1 MKLSDNLIRIV
12 SDAYQNL
19 TPAEFL
25 LKTRIERFNDE
36 NMMIKTLE
44 VADLLSKLTEHTTT
58 EAEKRFYNHDKSV
71 EEYNKE
77 LTSERDS
84 NPCTATIKE
93 FLIGNGLVQSDSLE
107 YIYYNLTKY
116 KPSDL
121 TMELIREDLDKTHEK
136 LTELL
141 RRKKEIA
148 SDLNITEIQADLTI
162 LNNKAKELYSKINVV
177 KTNTKETNKSIN
189 DLKNTLQDS
198 IQAVQ
203 IAALDKQDITP
214 IEKDI
219 KELQIE
225 MNESINNKIKYAI
238 EDQLNSLTE
247 TVIETIKDR
256 LKNTSTEVLQTKTTE
271 FVADK
276 VEDML
281 GTLETSL
288 ETKIKGLKPSINSN
302 KTIANIKEKVQDSLA
317 KANNLEKNPE
327 LEEIV
332 KDMKKL
338 ARSLDSTKTSNQ
350 EKITLIDS
358 SLGLIKGSLNKTD
371 PVQDTE
377 VEREEEI
384 EMDPLLDNIDDYF
397 YEPNQQQ
404 YSQNSYN
411 EQCDDHVDY
420 ECFEG

>member
-12 SDAYQNL
+12 SDSYKNL

-44 VADLLSKLTEHTTT
+44 VADLLAKLTEHTTT

-77 LTSERDS
+77 LTCERDS

-121 TMELIREDLDKTHEK
+121 DIELLRKDLNKTHEK

-141 RRKKEIA
+141 KRKKEIA
-148 SDLNITEIQADLTI
+148 SELNIAEIQADLTI
-162 LNNKAKELYSKINVV
+162 LNNKAEELYKKINVA
-177 KTNTKETNKSIN
+177 KANTKETNKSIN

-203 IAALDKQDITP
+203 LVALDKQDITP

-219 KELQIE
+219 KELQTE
-225 MNESINNKIKYAI
+225 MNENINNKIKYAI
-238 EDQLNSLTE
+238 EDQMKNLTE
-247 TVIETIKDR
+247 TVVEAITKQ
-256 LKNTSTEVLQTKTTE
+256 LNNTSTEQLQAKTTE

-276 VEDML
+276 IETVL
-281 GTLETSL
+281 STLETDIK
-288 ETKIKGLKPSINSN
+288 TKITNS
-302 KTIANIKEKVQDSLA
+302 KTSPKAKSTIDNITEKVQDSIS
-317 KANNLEKNPE
+317 KANNLEEDPR
-327 LEEIV
+327 L
-332 KDMKKL
+332 
-338 ARSLDSTKTSNQ
+338 
-350 EKITLIDS
+350 EKIVS
-358 SLGLIKGSLNKTD
+358 GLKDLTGT
-371 PVQDTE
+371 
-377 VEREEEI
+377 
-384 EMDPLLDNIDDYF
+384 LDNVKVSRGATYDLM
-397 YEPNQQQ
+397 
-404 YSQNSYN
+404 
-411 EQCDDHVDY
+411 
-420 ECFEG
+420 EGDMLTLSSMLGVPLDELLEVPED